1 MSDDNGFVER
11 PTARSGKAT
20 SADSLQSRVIA
31 TADNGKAIQIRVG
44 QLDYAGLR
52 RRGFRLHTAIQPDGR
67 LLAWCERIEAPAP

>member
-11 PTARSGKAT
+11 PTARSGK
-20 SADSLQSRVIA
+20 S